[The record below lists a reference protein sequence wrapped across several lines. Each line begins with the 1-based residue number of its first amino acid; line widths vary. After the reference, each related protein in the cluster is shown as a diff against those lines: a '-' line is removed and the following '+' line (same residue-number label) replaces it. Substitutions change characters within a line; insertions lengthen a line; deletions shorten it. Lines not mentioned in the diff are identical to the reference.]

1 MLVNVL
7 IVDDHQLMISGYKSV
22 LSFNTNFQI
31 TTTEAYDCKSA
42 YEIITNPANS
52 SAFELVFLDYSLPP
66 YPEQKIQS
74 GEDLAVLIRKF
85 MPNTKIIML
94 TAHFDAIK
102 LYNIVKRA
110 QPNGLLVKS
119 DFQPPQLIEVFNTVM
134 QGNLFYS
141 PLVSERIKERLL
153 AQGLLDK
160 IDQQII
166 VLLSEGFK
174 NNSIATKLN
183 ISTSAIEKRK
193 ATIKDFLGI
202 DKGTDEDILVF
213 SRQLGLIL

>member
-1 MLVNVL
+1 M
-7 IVDDHQLMISGYKSV
+7 IVKILMIDDHQMMIEGYKSI
-22 LSFNTNFQI
+22 LSLNNSYTI
-31 TTTEAYDCKSA
+31 ETTELNDCESA
-42 YEIITNPANS
+42 YKVITNPANS
-52 SAFELVFLDYSLPP
+52 NTFELVFLDYSLPT

-134 QGNLFYS
+134 EGNSFYS
-141 PLVSERIKERLL
+141 PLVHERIKERLL
-153 AQGLLDK
+153 SHGLLDSV
-160 IDQQII
+160 DRQII
-166 VLLSEGFK
+166 TFISEGLQIK
-174 NNSIATKLN
+174 SIANELN
-183 ISTSAIEKRK
+183 VSEDTIKKRKSKIKDLLGIEK
-193 ATIKDFLGI
+193 GS
-202 DKGTDEDILVF
+202 DEDILKEC
-213 SRQLGLIL
+213 RLLGLL

>member
-22 LSFNTNFQI
+22 LSFNTSFQI

-42 YEIITNPANS
+42 YEIITNTDNAS
-52 SAFELVFLDYSLPP
+52 VFDVVFLDYSLPP
-66 YPEQKIQS
+66 FLEKNIYS
-74 GEDLAVLIRKF
+74 GEDLAVLVRKHL
-85 MPNTKIIML
+85 PNAKIIFL
-94 TAHFDAIK
+94 TSHFDAIK
-102 LYNIVKRA
+102 LFNLVKKI
-110 QPNGLLVKS
+110 QPNGLLIKS
-119 DFQPPQLIEVFNTVM
+119 DFQPPELLAAFNAVM
-134 QGNLFYS
+134 DNATFYT

-153 AQGLLDK
+153 AQGLLEK

-183 ISTSAIEKRK
+183 MSTSAIEKRK

-202 DKGTDEDILVF
+202 DKGTDEDIIVF

>member
-141 PLVSERIKERLL
+141 PLVHERIKERLL
-153 AQGLLDK
+153 SHGLLDSV
-160 IDQQII
+160 DRQII
-166 VLLSEGFK
+166 TFISEGLQIK
-174 NNSIATKLN
+174 SIANVLN
-183 ISTSAIEKRK
+183 VSEDTIKKRKSKIKDLLGIEK
-193 ATIKDFLGI
+193 GN
-202 DKGTDEDILVF
+202 DEDILKEC
-213 SRQLGLIL
+213 RLLGLL

>member
-22 LSFNTNFQI
+22 LSFNTSFQI

-42 YEIITNPANS
+42 YEIITNTDNAS
-52 SAFELVFLDYSLPP
+52 VFDVVFLDYSLPP
-66 YPEQKIQS
+66 FLEKNIYS
-74 GEDLAVLIRKF
+74 GEDLAVLVRKHL
-85 MPNTKIIML
+85 PNAKIIFL
-94 TAHFDAIK
+94 TSHFDAIK
-102 LYNIVKRA
+102 LFNLVKKI
-110 QPNGLLVKS
+110 QPNGLLIKS
-119 DFQPPQLIEVFNTVM
+119 DFQPPELLAAFNAVM
-134 QGNLFYS
+134 DNATFYT
-141 PLVSERIKERLL
+141 PLVSERIKEQLL

-183 ISTSAIEKRK
+183 MSTSAIEKRK

-202 DKGTDEDILVF
+202 DKGTDENIIVF